1 MQGPADIHDA
11 NRYPVCGAFSL
22 PQGRLA
28 NWLLYPGRDTPAV
41 IRAALV
47 STLFGTLPNFPGG
60 VFNTIAVAWVPASCH
75 PSPPLRFWLVS
86 EITVC
91 AVRLVV
97 LILAHR
103 QPRPTPT
110 DLYILLAPLW
120 GATVGHG
127 ALISATSDD
136 WMAATLSCLSAA
148 AMVGGICLRNFAAP
162 RLVAIMIFLSLG
174 PCCIGAV
181 LSGEPALLLTLI
193 QIPFCLF
200 AMSVAA
206 RKLNVM
212 LISTMEAERAT
223 MA

>member
-1 MQGPADIHDA
+1 M
-11 NRYPVCGAFSL
+11 
-22 PQGRLA
+22 
-28 NWLLYPGRDTPAV
+28 
-41 IRAALV
+41 
-47 STLFGTLPNFPGG
+47 
-60 VFNTIAVAWVPASCH
+60 
-75 PSPPLRFWLVS
+75 
-86 EITVC
+86 
-91 AVRLVV
+91 
-97 LILAHR
+97 
-103 QPRPTPT
+103 
-110 DLYILLAPLW
+110 
-120 GATVGHG
+120 GHG

-136 WMAATLSCLSAA
+136 WMAATLSCLSVA
-148 AMVGGICLRNFAAP
+148 AMVRGICLRNFAAP